1 MKKMLALV
9 ISATLLICGCRAG
22 DNPFQKE
29 ISLEGSAPVNVV
41 MTNVEADYASYAN
54 TMYGWGLKKN
64 VNAPPEIPEKIQKM
78 MDTYDCLYL
87 DSIPKT
93 LYLTFDEGYEN
104 GYTGQILDV
113 LKKQNVK
120 AAFFVTGPYL
130 KKETELV
137 QRMFD
142 EGHIVGNHTVGHP
155 SLPQLS
161 GTKKV
166 EEEIVGLAEICKELY
181 GNEMHY
187 FRPPRGEYSER
198 TLKICQDLG
207 YQNVFW
213 SFAYQDW
220 ETGKQRGTDY
230 AYDQIMKG
238 VHDGCVLLLHAVSK
252 DNAEVLDRV
261 ITDLKNQGYVFRS
274 LDEFGKNNVSKNDLG

>member
-1 MKKMLALV
+1 
-9 ISATLLICGCRAG
+9 
-22 DNPFQKE
+22 
-29 ISLEGSAPVNVV
+29 
-41 MTNVEADYASYAN
+41 MTNVEADYASYPN
-54 TMYGWGLKKN
+54 TMYGWGIKKN
-64 VNAPPEIPEKIQKM
+64 VNAPPDIPEKIQKM
-78 MDTYDCLYL
+78 MHTYDCLYL

-104 GYTGQILDV
+104 GYTAQILDV
-113 LKKQNVK
+113 LKKQNVP

-130 KKETELV
+130 KKETELIK
-137 QRMFD
+137 RMFD

-181 GNEMHY
+181 GKEMHY

-220 ETGKQRGTDY
+220 EVNKQRGTDY
-230 AYDQIMKG
+230 AYEQIMKG

-261 ITDLKNQGYVFRS
+261 ICDLKAKGYVFRS
-274 LDEFGKNNVSKNDLG
+274 LDEFGKNHISKNDLG

>member
-1 MKKMLALV
+1 MKK
-9 ISATLLICGCRAG
+9 LLFLSIFAAVLLCGCTA
-22 DNPFQKE
+22 DENPFQKE
-29 ISLEGSAPVNVV
+29 ISIEGSTPVNVV
-41 MTNVEADYASYAN
+41 MTNVEADYASYPN

-64 VNAPPEIPEKIQKM
+64 VNAPPDIPGNIQKM
-78 MDTYDCLYL
+78 MADYDCIYI
-87 DSIPKT
+87 DSVPKT

-104 GYTGQILDV
+104 GYTAKILDV

-137 QRMFD
+137 NRMFA
-142 EGHIVGNHTVGHP
+142 EGHTVGNHTVGHP

-161 GTKKV
+161 GTGKV
-166 EEEIVGLAEICKELY
+166 EEEIIGLNKICQELY
-181 GNEMHY
+181 GEEMHY

-198 TLKICQDLG
+198 TIKICQDLG

-220 ETGKQRGTDY
+220 EVNKQRGTDY
-230 AYDQIMKG
+230 AYEQIMKG
-238 VHDGCVLLLHAVSK
+238 VHDGAVLLLHAVSK

-261 ITDLKNQGYVFRS
+261 ITELKAQGYTFRS
-274 LDEFGKNNVSKNDLG
+274 LDEFGKPLLPKTT